1 MDVEI
6 KKQIEAPLFGRQ
18 RITGIVTFEGG
29 ATPSILKL
37 KDVLASKLKVNKD
50 LIAIR
55 HVYQR
60 FGFTEVK
67 VIAHIYKKREEL
79 MKLEK
84 LKKAER
90 KQIEADKKAEAEAK
104 KAAEVKA
111 E

>member
-1 MDVEI
+1 MEI
-6 KKQIEAPLFGRQ
+6 EITKQVNAPLLGRQ
-18 RITGIVTFEGG
+18 RITGMISFDGG

-37 KDVLASKLKVNKD
+37 KEVLATKLKVHKD

-60 FGFTEVK
+60 FGFTQVK
-67 VIAHIYKKREEL
+67 VIAHVYKKREEL

-90 KQIEADKKAEAEAK
+90 KLVEAEK
-104 KAAEVKA
+104 KAAEEKAKAVKK